1 MENKEKTIE
10 QKKMWKI
17 VHTPLKERKSSSGLT
32 FRCKEVAVNEQ
43 KHTMESSAVKLRIHM

>member
-1 MENKEKTIE
+1 MGKIMENKEKTIE

-43 KHTMESSAVKLRIHM
+43 KHTKLH